1 VVDVVAT
8 EDSSEDQRLEAIFTS
23 PISLCVFLR
32 LTNLEDRLR
41 LLLTSIVA
49 ELDGGRVPGG

>member
-1 VVDVVAT
+1 MVDGVAT

>member
-1 VVDVVAT
+1 VVAT